1 MQSAVFLTCHISCR
15 ACIEQPHPIGN
26 AHLRAK
32 FGVVPR
38 FYLRGSRILTIF
50 APANK
55 VTPRLT
61 PTTTIKMENN
71 KEQKLQIQL
80 RPEMADGKYSNL
92 AMIGHGPNEFL
103 IDFIFA
109 APGMPQ
115 APVVSR
121 VMMTPENAK
130 QLLFALSDNV
140 KKYETTFGEIKPR
153 TNGNP
158 NAN

>member
-1 MQSAVFLTCHISCR
+1 
-15 ACIEQPHPIGN
+15 
-26 AHLRAK
+26 
-32 FGVVPR
+32 
-38 FYLRGSRILTIF
+38 
-50 APANK
+50 
-55 VTPRLT
+55 
-61 PTTTIKMENN
+61 MENN